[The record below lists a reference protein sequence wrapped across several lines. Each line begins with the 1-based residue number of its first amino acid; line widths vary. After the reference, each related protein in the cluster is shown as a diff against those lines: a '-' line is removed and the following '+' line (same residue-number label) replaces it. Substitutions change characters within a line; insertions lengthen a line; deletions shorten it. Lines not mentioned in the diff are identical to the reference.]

1 MTVVVGAD
9 GVVGSE
15 IASALGAFRV
25 VFRVPRPGEV
35 SIDAADELLRGAGV
49 VVNASGFRVRPGL
62 TESDYRR
69 SHAGAVERLVHRL
82 SKGALLIQI
91 SSASVLGKGVKGTEA
106 ARGMERPD
114 SFGCPSYAL
123 AKLEAEECAREA
135 AASAGLRLAILRPA
149 ILYGSKPDGMVG
161 TLLSVAARGVL
172 LRLVPS
178 SHRHHLCSFPLLLDA
193 VRSIARSGEASVAP
207 LVLADPFVLT
217 SDDLAATVASVH
229 PPRVVLPFP
238 AALAGS
244 ILRRFPRV
252 SSPRLDLRT
261 WGEILS
267 ILAMD
272 TVYDPAETYRL
283 LGLDPARFSRSRTWE
298 RLVRGLEAEA

>member
-15 IASALGAFRV
+15 IASALGASRV
-25 VFRVPRPGEV
+25 VFRTPLPPEV
-35 SIDAADELLRGAGV
+35 SIDAADELLRGASV

-69 SHAGAVERLVHRL
+69 SHAGAVGRLVPRL
-82 SKGALLIQI
+82 SKGTLLIQI
-91 SSASVLGKGVKGTEA
+91 SSASVLGKGSRGARDAREA
-106 ARGMERPD
+106 ERPE

-123 AKLEAEECAREA
+123 AKLEAEERAREA

-161 TLLSVAARGVL
+161 TLLSLAARGVL

-178 SHRHHLCSFPLLLDA
+178 SHRHHLCSFPLLLEA
-193 VRSIARSGEASVAP
+193 VRSIVRTGATGVDP
-207 LVLADPFVLT
+207 LALADPFVLT
-217 SDDLAATVASVH
+217 SDDLAATLASIH
-229 PPRVVLPFP
+229 PPRVAIPFP

-244 ILRRFPRV
+244 VLRRFPRAR
-252 SSPRLDLRT
+252 SPRLDLRT

-267 ILAMD
+267 ILAID
-272 TVYDPAETYRL
+272 TVYDTSGTYRL
-283 LGLDPARFSRSRTWE
+283 LGIDPARFSRSRTWE